1 MKWSIHSIWDHPLN
15 RVRLLKF
22 AIGPWHLVKSQA
34 LFHYSQWKNSYKV
47 EFAQDTLTGV
57 HIGIV
62 TEATIV
68 TVDLPSQVYEGNR
81 DSLSNSE
88 SPSPLPGGS
97 YLDPKGDIS
106 LPASTDVSER
116 QLIVSTAEA
125 IQYTHSTELVDA
137 IQDRDLRSLIA
148 PPVTS
153 LEEAMVISL
162 AGTWSILSETREK
175 HY

>member
-1 MKWSIHSIWDHPLN
+1 M
-15 RVRLLKF
+15 
-22 AIGPWHLVKSQA
+22 
-34 LFHYSQWKNSYKV
+34 
-47 EFAQDTLTGV
+47 
-57 HIGIV
+57 
-62 TEATIV
+62 
-68 TVDLPSQVYEGNR
+68 PSQVYEGNR

-106 LPASTDVSER
+106 LPVSADESER

-162 AGTWSILSETREK
+162 AGTWSIISET
-175 HY
+175 